1 MLEAATGWYSQ
12 IMPGQ
17 AFLEKDL
24 SLGDREEKIIVVL
37 ARAQATRGYYTRPAW
52 RVLVRDLA
60 GRVWVKDVHFFG
72 GNPRRIY

>member
-1 MLEAATGWYSQ
+1 MLESAPGWYSQ

-24 SLGDREEKIIVVL
+24 SLGDREEKIVVVL
-37 ARAQATRGYYTRPAW
+37 GPAPGRFVRPAW
-52 RVLVRDLA
+52 RILVRDRL
-60 GRVWVKDVHFFG
+60 GNTWIKDVHFFG